1 MSQEL
6 NLIRTQQQRDSQ
18 AVGSLMRFHRM
29 VLQVGD
35 LHSRV
40 DCRALLVC
48 QPPPLFRPLLTLNVM
63 KSRKISFSDRPRL
76 RSLPPAQRMPTE
88 LSIPLTEPA
97 LLPMMRRAPRASAR
111 TLGTGTIGM
120 GQGTSEMARAIETTD
135 QKVYDYDV
143 TIMSAGVPLRRRK
156 RRSMT
161 LSERRAGMVTVTK
174 VETKTLVER

>member
-1 MSQEL
+1 M
-6 NLIRTQQQRDSQ
+6 
-18 AVGSLMRFHRM
+18 
-29 VLQVGD
+29 
-35 LHSRV
+35 
-40 DCRALLVC
+40 
-48 QPPPLFRPLLTLNVM
+48 
-63 KSRKISFSDRPRL
+63 
-76 RSLPPAQRMPTE
+76 
-88 LSIPLTEPA
+88 
-97 LLPMMRRAPRASAR
+97 SAR

-120 GQGTSEMARAIETTD
+120 GQGTSEMARAVETTD